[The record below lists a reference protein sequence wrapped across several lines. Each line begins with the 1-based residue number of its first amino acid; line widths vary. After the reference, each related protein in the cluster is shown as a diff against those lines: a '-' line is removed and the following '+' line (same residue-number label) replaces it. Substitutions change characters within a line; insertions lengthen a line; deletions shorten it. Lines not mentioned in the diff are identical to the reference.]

1 MIKFRT
7 FKPYT
12 EYDGNGRR
20 IVYSATIQVNEWMR
34 ENPDVVIISWQATPI
49 LTEND
54 LYITIQYEEESADE
68 GKRTN

>member
-1 MIKFRT
+1 MIRFIT

-20 IVYSATIQVNEWMR
+20 IVYSATLQTNEWIR
-34 ENPDVVIISWQATPI
+34 ENPDAVIISWQTTPI
-49 LTEND
+49 LAEND
-54 LYITIQYEEESADE
+54 LCITIQYEEESADE